1 VTHPGRKRVLIVNA
15 YFDELRRGARPFSVP
30 TAMGPVQLAGAL
42 DPDRCEIRLYNEQ
55 HSGPLNDPALLGW
68 PDLLVLTG
76 LTSSFDRMLQLT
88 AYARSQN
95 LDVVVAAGGPAIR
108 ALPKLAASYFDY
120 VCTGDVESLADV
132 ASDAFGPSYAADVWH
147 PRYDLATDLGRIGYV
162 ESSRYCN
169 FHCSFCSL
177 TAESRR
183 YKPYS
188 LDQVRYQL
196 EAVGKRHTLI
206 FIDNNFYG
214 NDRGFFVERVKLL
227 EDLVRGGRIRGWSA
241 LVTNDFFLDDE
252 NLRLVKRAGCQALFS
267 GVESFDT
274 AEVRRFRKLQNTRLP
289 QVELIRKC
297 LDAGLT
303 FFYGLIFDASHR
315 HVADMRHELELVMS
329 MPEITLPTF
338 ATLTIP
344 LPGTPYFR
352 QCVDAEL
359 FLPNA
364 KLRDLD
370 GSTLVL
376 RPLDPI
382 VEVTRFLRELL
393 RMSGWRSRAF
403 RHASGVWWRYRRTLN
418 RDQMLGAVARDL
430 QLLMPSIFLASG
442 RARRQDVAGRTF
454 VTTTETLDPQYTPAF
469 RVARKYESHFKP
481 TMLTDNAGALSE
493 AVAADLSIPRAQV
506 NAIISPALH
515 V

>member
-1 VTHPGRKRVLIVNA
+1 VIPRKRVLIVNA

-30 TAMGPVQLAGAL
+30 TAMAPVQLAGAL
-42 DPDRCEIRLYNEQ
+42 HPERCDIRLYNEQ
-55 HSGPLNDPALLGW
+55 HSGPLTDAALLGW

-88 AYARSQN
+88 AYARTRN
-95 LDVVVAAGGPAIR
+95 PRVVVAAGGPAVR
-108 ALPKLAASYFDY
+108 ALPKLSTQYFDY
-120 VCTGDVESLADV
+120 VCTGDVETLGDV
-132 ASDAFGPSYAADVWH
+132 ATDAFGAGYAADVWE
-147 PRYDLATDLGRIGYV
+147 PRYDLANDLGRIGYV

-169 FHCSFCSL
+169 FRCSFCSL
-177 TAESRR
+177 TAEGQR

-188 LDQVRYQL
+188 LDQVRCQL
-196 EAVGKRHTLI
+196 AAVGRRHTLI

-214 NDRGFFVERVKLL
+214 NDRSFFLAKVKLL
-227 EDLVRGGRIRGWSA
+227 DDLVRRREIRGWSA

-274 AEVRRFRKLQNTRLP
+274 AELRRFHKLQNTRLP
-289 QVELIRKC
+289 QLDLIRKC
-297 LDAGLT
+297 LNAGLT

-315 HVADMRHELELVMS
+315 RIADMRRELDLVMNT
-329 MPEITLPTF
+329 PEITLPTF
-338 ATLTIP
+338 VTLTIP

-352 QCVDAEL
+352 QCLDSGL

-364 KLRDLD
+364 KVRDLD

-382 VEVTRFLRELL
+382 PEVASFLRELV
-393 RMSGWRSRAF
+393 RMTGWRRRAVK
-403 RHASGVWWRYRRTLN
+403 HAAGVWRHYWRTLN
-418 RDQMLGAVARDL
+418 PDQMFGAITRDL
-430 QLLMPSIFLASG
+430 QLLIPSSFLASG
-442 RARRQDVAGRTF
+442 RARPHDVVGRTF
-454 VTTTETLDPQYTPAF
+454 VTTTETLDAQYTPAF
-469 RVARKYESHFKP
+469 RVAARYEAYFKP
-481 TMLTDNAGALSE
+481 TLLTDAAGILSQAL
-493 AVAADLSIPRAQV
+493 VADLAGSVAPPASDD
-506 NAIISPALH
+506 ATALH